1 MINTFFKISMYPK
14 LNILNAFII
23 FLGIT
28 VLISGCSQG
37 RTENATGDKRV
48 YEEQLNEVDIAILKR
63 TVFQKEII
71 SNGKLKAL
79 RKSDLKFKVSGELKE
94 LKVKNGHSVRSRQ
107 TIAVLDQFEYRQ
119 KLEHAETTVKK
130 TSIDLEDALL
140 AYGGSKLIKD
150 SLPQGIYEGAAIR
163 SGHVAALNDLK
174 TAQFNLSETILKAPF
189 SGKIANLKQKVY
201 ELVNTGEVFC
211 TLIDDSE
218 FEVEFH
224 LIESEIGEV
233 ALQDKVK
240 IVPFSG
246 NKISKGVV
254 SEINPLVDENGLVLI
269 KATVKNDGALWEG
282 MNVKV
287 LIEKQE
293 PDHLVV
299 PKSAVVLRQNQEV
312 LFKYVNGSAFW
323 TYVETGLEN
332 STSYTV
338 TAHPDRGGE
347 LKPGDTIIISNNLN
361 LAHES
366 GVRIKGEAGSSIR
379 RDQL

>member
-1 MINTFFKISMYPK
+1 MHQRF
-14 LNILNAFII
+14 NILNAILI
-23 FLGIT
+23 FLGFTI
-28 VLISGCSQG
+28 LLSACSQG
-37 RTENATGDKRV
+37 RTENTTAEKRV

-94 LKVKNGHSVRSRQ
+94 LKVKNGHSVRSGQ

-119 KLEHAETTVKK
+119 KLEHAETIVKK

-140 AYGGSKLIKD
+140 AYGGSKIRKD
-150 SLPQGIYEGAAIR
+150 SVPQAIYEGAAIR

-189 SGKIANLKQKVY
+189 SGKIANLKQNVY
-201 ELVNTGEVFC
+201 ELVSTGEIFC

-233 ALQDKVK
+233 SLRDKVK

-246 NKISKGVV
+246 NAISKGVV

-269 KATVKNDGALWEG
+269 KATVRNDGALWEG

-287 LIEKQE
+287 IIEKQE
-293 PDHLVV
+293 QGHLVV
-299 PKSAVVLRQNQEV
+299 PKPAVVLRQNQEV
-312 LFKYVNGSAFW
+312 LFKYVDGTAFW
-323 TYVETGLEN
+323 TYVETVLEN
-332 STSYTV
+332 SSSYTV
-338 TAHPDRGGE
+338 TAHPDKGGV
-347 LKPGDTIIISNNLN
+347 LQDGDTIIISNNLN

-366 GVRIKGEAGSSIR
+366 AVKIKRENQTHS
-379 RDQL
+379 Q